1 MSLMAYSNHHEA
13 LHQARAPGGALG
25 IVSPAAQ
32 MSSPNL
38 YDLGSVT
45 DIDGNTVELS
55 LFKARPPS
63 SAAQPP

>member
-1 MSLMAYSNHHEA
+1 MRHCS
-13 LHQARAPGGALG
+13 RRRGALG

>member
-1 MSLMAYSNHHEA
+1 MGTA
-13 LHQARAPGGALG
+13 LITMRHCSRRRGALG

-45 DIDGNTVELS
+45 DIGGNTVELS